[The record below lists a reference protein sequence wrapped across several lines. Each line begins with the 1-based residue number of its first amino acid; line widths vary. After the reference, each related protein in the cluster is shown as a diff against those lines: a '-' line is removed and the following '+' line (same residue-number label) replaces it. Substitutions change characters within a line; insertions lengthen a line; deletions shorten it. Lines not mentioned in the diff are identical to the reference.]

1 MPVGLPEIPE
11 LNPVPGIHLGSVN
24 GNISKADKDDIAL
37 IQCAS
42 GTVISA
48 VFTRNRFCAA
58 PVSVAKSHLAQTPA
72 RAMIV
77 NSGNANAGTGEQ
89 GRRAAQQVCAMV
101 ARGLDIPDNSVLPF
115 STGVIGAQLPIE
127 RFQHALP
134 QCIDALSEDNWL
146 AAARAIMTTD
156 IVPKGA
162 SRQFELGDNLGDTRV
177 TLTGIVKG
185 SGMIRPDMAT
195 MLCFLA
201 TDAAIDS
208 AVLDTLLL
216 QSVDKSFHRITID
229 GDTSTNDACVLMAT
243 GKSGMPKIVDPSD
256 SRCAVFAQFLDEVLL
271 ELAQSL
277 IRDGEGATK
286 FVAIEVTGAENEA
299 DARILAFT
307 VAHSPLVKTAL
318 YASDPN
324 WGRILAAIGRADV
337 ESLDIDKAGLSING
351 VKILENGG
359 PCATY
364 TEAAGQKAM
373 DPEEIH
379 IKVELGMGSAET
391 TVWTSDLSYDYVK
404 INAEYR
410 S

>member
-1 MPVGLPEIPE
+1 VPVGLPEIPE
-11 LNPVPGIHLGSVN
+11 LSPVPGIRLGSAN

-37 IQCAS
+37 IRCVS

-48 VFTRNRFCAA
+48 VFTRNRFRAA
-58 PVSVAKSHLAQTPA
+58 PVLVAKSHLTQNPA
-72 RAMIV
+72 RAMII

-89 GRRAAQQVCAMV
+89 GLRTAERICALV

-115 STGVIGAQLPIE
+115 STGVIGAQLPIKN
-127 RFQHALP
+127 FQHALP
-134 QCIDALSEDNWL
+134 RCIDTLAEDNWL

-162 SRQFELGDNLGDTRV
+162 TRQFDLGGARV

-195 MLCFLA
+195 MLCFVA
-201 TDAAIDS
+201 TDAAIDP
-208 AVLDTLLL
+208 AVLDTLLQ
-216 QSVDKSFHRITID
+216 QSVERSFHRISID

-243 GKSGMPKIVDPSD
+243 GKTGMPKIADPSD
-256 SRCAVFAQFLDEVLL
+256 PRCAVFARFLDEVLL

-286 FVAIEVTGAENEA
+286 FVAIEVTGAANEA

-337 ESLDIDKAGLSING
+337 EKLDIDKAGLSING
-351 VKILENGG
+351 VKILESGG

-373 DPEEIH
+373 NPEEIH
-379 IKVELGMGSAET
+379 IKVELGIGPADT